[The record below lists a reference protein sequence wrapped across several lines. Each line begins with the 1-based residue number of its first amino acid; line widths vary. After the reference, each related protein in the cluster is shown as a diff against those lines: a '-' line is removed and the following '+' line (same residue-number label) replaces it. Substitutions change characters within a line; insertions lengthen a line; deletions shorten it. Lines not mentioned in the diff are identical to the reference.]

1 MAITLTQ
8 LLEAR
13 DNRRARQLCLLSGY
27 PGNAPVVL
35 TVNIPGSE
43 KRTPDSLVIA
53 RAALDALRLAFE
65 GRILYEDSADLQTGW
80 ESYIVV
86 SMSAAQ
92 AKEVTV
98 EIEEKHPLG
107 RLMDIDVIGPDGV
120 PVSRTGD
127 GHPQRRCLICN
138 DDARA
143 CMRAATNS
151 VTELLAKIHSMTEA
165 YVQRY

>member
-1 MAITLTQ
+1 MPL
-8 LLEAR
+8 
-13 DNRRARQLCLLSGY
+13 
-27 PGNAPVVL
+27 VVL

-98 EIEEKHPLG
+98 EIEENILG
-107 RLMDIDVIGPDGV
+107 ASHGYRRYRSGRCAGV
-120 PVSRTGD
+120 P
-127 GHPQRRCLICN
+127 
-138 DDARA
+138 
-143 CMRAATNS
+143 
-151 VTELLAKIHSMTEA
+151 
-165 YVQRY
+165 YW

>member
-1 MAITLTQ
+1 MPVI
-8 LLEAR
+8 R
-13 DNRRARQLCLLSGY
+13 IS
-27 PGNAPVVL
+27 GNAPVVL

-98 EIEEKHPLG
+98 EIEEKHPW
-107 RLMDIDVIGPDGV
+107 GV
-120 PVSRTGD
+120 SW
-127 GHPQRRCLICN
+127 I
-138 DDARA
+138 
-143 CMRAATNS
+143 
-151 VTELLAKIHSMTEA
+151 
-165 YVQRY
+165 